1 MTNVCLWHAISLFM
15 LNKKNRFHFHSHK
28 LFSKSNFQSV
38 QFFFCFSH
46 HRTTKIID
54 NMQTWHVIN
63 VSHVVSDRRNHWNNF
78 RKRKLFVLC
87 LLADGSTNSFVPKGI
102 LIIIIFE
109 FCDTQMPILFSFLI
123 FFLQYSVQ
131 SVCNFSKEYI
141 SMSSCSHHNTQW
153 MQNVLWVIV
162 SVCFE

>member
-1 MTNVCLWHAISLFM
+1 MFVYDMRFLYLCSTRKIAFTFTAINCFQSQIF
-15 LNKKNRFHFHSHK
+15 NRF
-28 LFSKSNFQSV
+28 N
-38 QFFFCFSH
+38 FFFFFSH